1 MAAVFDRVRAIL
13 VDLVGVNES
22 DIHPTTTFKEL
33 DLDSLDMVEFVMRI
47 EDEFAGEYE
56 RGGKRFEITDEE
68 AKKIV
73 AVSDAVDYIKSAG
86 IEDQP

>member
-1 MAAVFDRVRAIL
+1 MATVFDRVRAIL
-13 VDLVGVNES
+13 VDLVGVSEAE
-22 DIHPTTTFKEL
+22 IKPTTTFQEL

-68 AKKIV
+68 AKKIQTV
-73 AVSDAVDYIKSAG
+73 DDAVAYIKTAG
-86 IEDQP
+86 IEDR

>member
-1 MAAVFDRVRAIL
+1 MATVFDRVRTIL
-13 VDLVGVNES
+13 VDLVGVNAA
-22 DIHPTTTFKEL
+22 DISPATTFKEH
-33 DLDSLDMVEFVMRI
+33 DQDSLDMVEFVMRI

-73 AVSDAVDYIKSAG
+73 AVGDAVDYRKTAG
-86 IEDQP
+86 IEDR

>member
-1 MAAVFDRVRAIL
+1 MASVFDRVRTIL
-13 VDLVGVNES
+13 VDLVGVNEAE
-22 DIHPTTTFKEL
+22 IKPTTTFQEL

-68 AKKIV
+68 AKKIQTV
-73 AVSDAVDYIKSAG
+73 DDAVAYIKTAG
-86 IEDQP
+86 IEDR

>member
-1 MAAVFDRVRAIL
+1 MATVFDRVRAIL
-13 VDLVGVNES
+13 VDLVGVNEA
-22 DIHPTTTFKEL
+22 DIEPTTTFQEL

-68 AKKIV
+68 AKKIQTV
-73 AVSDAVDYIKSAG
+73 DDAVAYIRTAG
-86 IEDQP
+86 IEDH

>member
-1 MAAVFDRVRAIL
+1 MATVFDRVRTIL
-13 VDLVGVNES
+13 VDLVGVNEAA
-22 DIHPTTTFKEL
+22 IKPTTTFQEL

-68 AKKIV
+68 AKKILTV
-73 AVSDAVDYIKSAG
+73 NDAVAYIKTAG
-86 IEDQP
+86 IEDR

>member
-1 MAAVFDRVRAIL
+1 MATVFDRVRTIL
-13 VDLVGVNES
+13 VDLVGVNEAE
-22 DIHPTTTFKEL
+22 IKPTTTFQEL

-68 AKKIV
+68 AKKILTV
-73 AVSDAVDYIKSAG
+73 DDAVAYIKTAG
-86 IEDQP
+86 IEDR